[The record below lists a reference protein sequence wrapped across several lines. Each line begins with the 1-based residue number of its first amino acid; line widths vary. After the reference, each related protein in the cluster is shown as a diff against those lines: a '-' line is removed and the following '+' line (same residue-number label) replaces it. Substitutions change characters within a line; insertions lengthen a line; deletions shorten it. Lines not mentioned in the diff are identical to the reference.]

1 LIPRASIVAW
11 RSVAPWL
18 ADSQVEQ
25 DLVLSR
31 VLVEVFSN
39 TKLRENL
46 AFRGGTALYKLHFP
60 SAWRYSEDIDL
71 VQIRSGSIGVILNE
85 IRRLIDP
92 LLGVPNRDLKEDSVV
107 LNYRFSSEI
116 PPVVKLRLKIEINT
130 REHFSIMG
138 IEKRPYSVKS
148 DWFSGVCELGTYS
161 LEELLGTKLRALYQ
175 RRKGR
180 DLFELWIGLTE
191 GHSDNEAIVRVFQRY
206 MEAGG
211 HHVTQ
216 EEFRKNLR
224 DKIKSRN
231 FLRDTEGLLRPGI
244 TYDPQEAY
252 RLVENRLINFT

>member
-1 LIPRASIVAW
+1 MAW

-39 TKLRENL
+39 TTLAENL

-71 VQIRSGSIGVILNE
+71 VQTQSGAIGVILKE

-92 LLGVPNRDLKEDSVV
+92 ILGNPTRDLRESSVV

-116 PPVVKLRLKIEINT
+116 PPVLRLRLKIEINT

-138 IEKRPYSVKS
+138 IEKRPFSVKS
-148 DWFSGVCELGTYS
+148 NWFSGTCELSTYS
-161 LEELLGTKLRALYQ
+161 LEELLATKLRALYQ

-180 DLFELWIGLTE
+180 DLFDLWIGLTE
-191 GHSDNEAIVRVFQRY
+191 GHTDNEAIVRVFQRY
-206 MEAGG
+206 MEAGE
-211 HHVTQ
+211 HHITQ
-216 EEFRKNLR
+216 EEFRKNFR
-224 DKIKSRN
+224 EKMKNKN

-244 TYDPQEAY
+244 TYNPQEAS
-252 RLVENRLINFT
+252 RLVENRLINLI